1 MTKTK
6 KTLLITLGC
15 SWTFGEGAGC
25 EKGMNAKEYE
35 KIRYSSEYA
44 WEFGWRRYV
53 VEHFDVD
60 HVNLGESG
68 SSNLKQFHYAKN
80 YFLSSKFAN
89 EYKSYEHI
97 IVLWGLT
104 TLRRTFMY
112 FKDSKMYENIYL
124 EEGNVFQTRWNTSRD
139 KMTKAIYRYCYDDD
153 VALRELQSDMLH
165 WNQYFKLYPKIKN
178 FWYDIFGS
186 KDYTTKIRNLIDGDK
201 PKRDLLYRI
210 CKDHLNSEIEKWKL
224 DIYGLESREKYDPN
238 FLDKYSTCFGYAGE
252 HELVNPHSFH
262 PYKTGYKFIGDYFIK
277 FLTPHIEN
285 GL

>member
-1 MTKTK
+1 VTKTK

-25 EKGMNAKEYE
+25 EKGMTAKEYE
-35 KIRYSSEYA
+35 KIRYSSDYA

-80 YFLSSKFAN
+80 YFLSSKFADA
-89 EYKSYEHI
+89 YKSHEQV

-139 KMTKAIYRYCYDDD
+139 KMTKAIYRHCYDDD

-186 KDYTTKIRNLIDGDK
+186 KDYTTKIRNFIDGDK

-224 DIYGLESREKYDPN
+224 DIYGLESQEKYDPN